1 MSVLQQ
7 SFVAALNG
15 LPLTLL
21 VWLGG
26 AALGLVLGLLVACGR
41 HLGPRPLGWGLAVL
55 VEVIRGTPFL
65 VQSFLLYYG
74 GPFIGLDL
82 SPVLAGMLA
91 LTVYGGAYYSEV
103 FRGGF
108 VAVPRAQM
116 EAARL
121 AGLNG
126 AQSVIRVLLPGA
138 ALAALPALVNL
149 TVILLKETAV
159 LSIITVPEITFR
171 VTGVGSATFAYAPA
185 MAVLAVF
192 YWALVEIM
200 AVAGRRA
207 ERVTARLLA
216 A

>member
-1 MSVLQQ
+1 MNVLQQ
-7 SFVAALNG
+7 SFVAALIG

-41 HLGPRPLGWGLAVL
+41 HLGPRPLGWLLAVL
-55 VEVIRGTPFL
+55 VEVVRGTPFL

-108 VAVPRAQM
+108 VAVPPAQM

-126 AQSVIRVLLPGA
+126 AQSVLRVLLPGA
-138 ALAALPALVNL
+138 ALAALPAIVNL

-171 VTGVGSATFAYAPA
+171 VTGVGSATVAYAPA

>member
-1 MSVLQQ
+1 MNVLQQ

-41 HLGPRPLGWGLAVL
+41 HLGPRPLGWLLAVL
-55 VEVIRGTPFL
+55 VEVVRGTPFL

-108 VAVPRAQM
+108 VAVPPAQM

-121 AGLNG
+121 AGLN
-126 AQSVIRVLLPGA
+126 VIGLRRRGVDRAGLH
-138 ALAALPALVNL
+138 ALRSAMRRLFSA
-149 TVILLKETAV
+149 
-159 LSIITVPEITFR
+159 
-171 VTGVGSATFAYAPA
+171 TGVFSVRLAEVREAYKGD
-185 MAVLAVF
+185 
-192 YWALVEIM
+192 ALVEEVLAFID
-200 AVAGRRA
+200 APSKRGLIRA
-207 ERVTARLLA
+207 SA
-216 A
+216 AAMEDADAA

>member
-41 HLGPRPLGWGLAVL
+41 HLGPRPLGWVLAVL

-91 LTVYGGAYYSEV
+91 LTVYGGA
-103 FRGGF
+103 
-108 VAVPRAQM
+108 
-116 EAARL
+116 
-121 AGLNG
+121 
-126 AQSVIRVLLPGA
+126 
-138 ALAALPALVNL
+138 
-149 TVILLKETAV
+149 
-159 LSIITVPEITFR
+159 
-171 VTGVGSATFAYAPA
+171 
-185 MAVLAVF
+185 
-192 YWALVEIM
+192 
-200 AVAGRRA
+200 
-207 ERVTARLLA
+207 
-216 A
+216 